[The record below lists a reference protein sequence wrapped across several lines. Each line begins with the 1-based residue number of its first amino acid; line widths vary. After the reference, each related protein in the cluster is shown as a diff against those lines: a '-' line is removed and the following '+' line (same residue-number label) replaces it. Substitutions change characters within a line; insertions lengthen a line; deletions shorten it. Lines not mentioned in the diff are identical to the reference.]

1 MPDDVNHTSAFSER
15 PRRRGRRP
23 NSSRNLIFAGNL
35 KRLREREG
43 LTQDQLND
51 ALNLSVGT
59 IGRWEQRTHEP
70 TIDQLIALAA
80 HFGVP
85 PGQLLDPTPIY
96 GLGATGEAKS
106 EIWQRFILDLLT
118 RYPTSRIEINFWADN
133 QTAYIHPPTEP
144 AVPKEPPPV

>member
-15 PRRRGRRP
+15 PRRPGRRP
-23 NSSRNLIFAGNL
+23 NAARNLTFAGNL

-43 LTQDQLND
+43 LTQDQLNS
-51 ALNLSVGT
+51 ALDLANGT
-59 IGRWEQRTHEP
+59 IAKWEQRTHEP
-70 TIDQLIALAA
+70 NLNQLVQLAA
-80 HFGVP
+80 HFGVL
-85 PGQLLDPTPIY
+85 PGELLDPKPVF
-96 GLGATGEAKS
+96 GMNAGEGKS
-106 EIWQRFILDLLT
+106 EVWQRFILDLLT